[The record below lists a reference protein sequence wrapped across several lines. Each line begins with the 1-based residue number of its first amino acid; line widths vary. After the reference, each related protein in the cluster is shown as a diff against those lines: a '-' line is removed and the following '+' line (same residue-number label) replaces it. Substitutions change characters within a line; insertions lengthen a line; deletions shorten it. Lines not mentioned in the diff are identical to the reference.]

1 MKYEHYENE
10 ASAEI
15 IDKAFH
21 RTENSFRHLWPMYIY
36 WRGSAFVASIG
47 TLAYV
52 FSIKWWLLLT
62 VLIPF
67 LLETYIST
75 KTNYNIYRELE
86 TCWKKER
93 KYGILGNYLRSR
105 QYTREL
111 KAYGNYDYII

>member
-1 MKYEHYENE
+1 
-10 ASAEI
+10 
-15 IDKAFH
+15 
-21 RTENSFRHLWPMYIY
+21 MYIY

-75 KTNYNIYRELE
+75 KTNHNIYRELE
-86 TCWKKER
+86 TYWKKER